1 MRLATLV
8 NQYTN
13 EQAPWALIESDRER
27 AGTVLY
33 VALRAIDSLK
43 MIFTPFLPFS
53 SQTLHE
59 LLGYEGTI
67 AGPLELRE
75 VGGDEGDEHEVL
87 TGEYDTWVGSWSPS
101 ELPAGQELKKPSPLF
116 KKLDPGRGRSRGAR
130 AHAKAGSRGVIDT
143 HAHLDACADRP
154 SALIRRAR
162 SAGVDRIVTV
172 GTGIESSQV
181 ALELAELH
189 EEVFAALGIDP
200 HQAGDA
206 EAGRVD
212 ELRELLQHEQAVAV
226 GETGLDYFR
235 DRAPRDRQR
244 KLFEAQLEL
253 AAELGKPVVIHTR
266 DAEADTADVL
276 SGFEGTVVMHCFS
289 SPGLLDTVLERGYY
303 VSFAGNVTYPKAS
316 DLRAAAAQ
324 VPAERILAETDSP
337 YLAPQARRG
346 RPNEPA
352 NVVLTVAELAKIRGV
367 DPDELG
373 EHRSPRT
380 PPAAFSLP

>member
-1 MRLATLV
+1 
-8 NQYTN
+8 
-13 EQAPWALIESDRER
+13 
-27 AGTVLY
+27 
-33 VALRAIDSLK
+33 
-43 MIFTPFLPFS
+43 
-53 SQTLHE
+53 
-59 LLGYEGTI
+59 
-67 AGPLELRE
+67 
-75 VGGDEGDEHEVL
+75 
-87 TGEYDTWVGSWSPS
+87 
-101 ELPAGQELKKPSPLF
+101 
-116 KKLDPGRGRSRGAR
+116 
-130 AHAKAGSRGVIDT
+130 VIDT

-172 GTGIESSQV
+172 GTGIESSQA
-181 ALELAELH
+181 ALELAQLH

-200 HQAGDA
+200 HQAGDSV
-206 EAGRVD
+206 AGRVD
-212 ELRELLQHEQAVAV
+212 ELRELLEHDEAVAV

-244 KLFEAQLEL
+244 KLFEAQLEV
-253 AAELGKPVVIHTR
+253 ATALGKPVVIHTR

-276 SGFEGTVVMHCFS
+276 SGFDGTVVMHCFS
-289 SPGLLDTVLERGYY
+289 SPKLLDTVLARGYY

-352 NVVLTVAELAKIRGV
+352 NVVLTVEELAKARGV
-367 DPDELG
+367 DPDELA
-373 EHRSPRT
+373 EQIESNAT
-380 PPAAFSLP
+380 VAFGLP